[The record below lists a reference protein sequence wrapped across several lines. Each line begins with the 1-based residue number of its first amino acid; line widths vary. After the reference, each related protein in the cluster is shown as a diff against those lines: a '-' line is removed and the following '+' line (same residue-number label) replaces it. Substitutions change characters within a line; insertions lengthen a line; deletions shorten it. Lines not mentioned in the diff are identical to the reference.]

1 MLMKWRNTFVS
12 LEAGIVILL
21 LRREDHCAK
30 LTECARQQL
39 QQDVLHIA
47 CCQGKLPALTV
58 ASCRSPTTLIDDTE
72 VPSADNTAYGQSSQ
86 EHI

>member
-1 MLMKWRNTFVS
+1 MLRRWRNTFVS

-47 CCQGKLPALTV
+47 CCQSRLPALTV
-58 ASCRSPTTLIDDTE
+58 ASCRSLTTLIDDTE
-72 VPSADNTAYGQSSQ
+72 IPSDGSTADGQSS
-86 EHI
+86 